1 MEGRQKGIGER
12 FSGMDHATQS
22 LENVRREPIKVG
34 PEDVLTRDEAEL
46 LARARRGELPCPRCE
61 QPLYGE
67 FVYFPLDDGDCY
79 AGVKLSCLCGFVEY

>member
-1 MEGRQKGIGER
+1 MEGYKRSVGGR
-12 FSGMDHATQS
+12 FNGMDYAIQS
-22 LENVRREPIKVG
+22 LESVPRGTIKVG

-46 LARARRGELPCPRCE
+46 LARARGGELPCPRCG

-67 FVYFPLDDGDCY
+67 FMYFPLDDGDCY